1 MKRAIPG
8 FSDLRVVFAWAGAID
23 TTPDLIPVISDVSEL
38 PGFYLATGFSG
49 HGFALGP
56 AAGELVADMV
66 TGAKPSIDIS
76 PYRLGRFTDG
86 SSLKVPEMM

>member
-1 MKRAIPG
+1 
-8 FSDLRVVFAWAGAID
+8 VHAWAGAID
-23 TTPDLIPVISDVSEL
+23 TTPDLIPIVSDVAKM

-66 TGAKPSIDIS
+66 TGGEPTMDIS

-86 SSLKVPEMM
+86 TLVKVPEMM